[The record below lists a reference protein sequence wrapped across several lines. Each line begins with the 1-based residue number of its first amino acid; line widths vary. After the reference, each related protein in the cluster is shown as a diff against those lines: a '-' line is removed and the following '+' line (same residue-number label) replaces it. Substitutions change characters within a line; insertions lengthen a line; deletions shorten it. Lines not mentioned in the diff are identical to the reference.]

1 MTDAAA
7 MAAGGG
13 CRRRRGICGV
23 AATAAAAVGAVVLA
37 ATIGRP
43 ADAFYLPG
51 IAPNNYQEGYSLT
64 VYANKLTSPKDHV
77 PFDYYS
83 MGYCAPKSGKKPRS
97 THLSLGQVLIG
108 ERHEPTDYEL
118 LMRVDE
124 PCKQLCEKEL
134 TVDEVNTFV
143 KRVDLDYLTKMNLDN
158 MPIIMRGPTSTG
170 EEVFRLGYPVGFQVN
185 GTNERCLFNH
195 LSFKVMVHKPKFSRA
210 ALYSPPGGQ
219 EVYRVVGFEVAPESI
234 DGGCASRAA
243 GETPKH
249 ACVTEGRSATVNWTY
264 GVSFEESPLEWAT
277 RWDPLLN
284 ATPGVREIQWFSII
298 NSLMIALF
306 LTAMVALVL
315 LRTVYLD
322 FARYNSMDNEEEVQ
336 EESGWKLIHGDVFR
350 PPRAAGLLSV
360 FVGSGMQLIA
370 MMSVT
375 LGFAVLGFLSP
386 ANRGGLLTA
395 LLTCWVF
402 TSSFCGY
409 HAAKLYTNL
418 GGENKKAVTL
428 GSAFFFSSIAFSVFF
443 SLNLLL
449 WFNGSTGAVPF
460 LTLLLLLLLWF
471 GISVPL
477 NVLGAYAGYK
487 AKALEWPVRT
497 NQIPREI
504 PHSSAVPPMVFAV
517 FCGVLPF
524 GTVFLELVFVLNSL
538 SNNLLLYYFGF
549 TFIVALILA
558 VTCAEVVR
566 LRNGEASCEEF
577 GCWMRVGGGSCV
589 SGLDWTGWVFFV
601 LELEHPLVFAVEACV
616 SLSSCARKVELP
628 KRFLSRISSRW
639 LFVLTTTHVFSFS
652 GVVFGLFAALVL
664 SLTSLFISQS
674 VVITYLTLCKEDYH
688 WWWRS
693 FVASGSS
700 ALYVFAYA
708 LYFLWSQPKTEAM
721 PFLSSVLYLGY
732 ASLAS
737 LGFGLITGVIGFYS
751 SFRFVLACFRS
762 VHID

>member
-1 MTDAAA
+1 
-7 MAAGGG
+7 MATATGAQG
-13 CRRRRGICGV
+13 RRRGGGGARRRIS
-23 AATAAAAVGAVVLA
+23 AAAAAAAAAVGAVVA
-37 ATIGRP
+37 ATIAP
-43 ADAFYLPG
+43 ATDAFYLPG
-51 IAPNNYQEGYSLT
+51 IAPVDYQEGYALT

-83 MGYCAPKSGKKPRS
+83 MGYCQPKSGKKPRS
-97 THLSLGQVLIG
+97 THLSLGQVLVG
-108 ERHEPTDYEL
+108 ERHEATDYEL
-118 LMRVDE
+118 LMRVDDQ
-124 PCKQLCEKEL
+124 CKQLCQKEL
-134 TVDEVNTFV
+134 TVDEVDTFV

-158 MPIIMRGPTSTG
+158 MPIIMRGPTQTG
-170 EEVFRLGYPVGFQVN
+170 EEVFQLGYPVGFPVN
-185 GTNERCLFNH
+185 GSAERCLFNH
-195 LSFKVMVHKPKFSRA
+195 LSFKVMVHKPSFSGA
-210 ALYSPPGGQ
+210 GIYSPPNGE
-219 EVYRVVGFEVAPESI
+219 EVFRVVGFEVTPESI
-234 DGGCASRAA
+234 DGGCSARVA

-249 ACVTEGRSATVNWTY
+249 ACVKEGQAATMNWTY
-264 GVSFEESPLEWAT
+264 GVTFQESNIEWAT

-350 PPRAAGLLSV
+350 PPRAAGMLSV
-360 FVGSGMQLIA
+360 FVGSGTQLIA
-370 MMSVT
+370 MMTVT
-375 LGFAVLGFLSP
+375 LAFAVLGFLSP

-428 GSAFFFSSIAFSVFF
+428 GSAFFFSSVAFSVFF

-449 WFNGSTGAVPF
+449 WLNGSTGAVPF

-487 AKALEWPVRT
+487 AKAIEWPVRT

-504 PHSSAVPPMVFAV
+504 PHSSTVPPMVFAV

-538 SNNLLLYYFGF
+538 ANNLLLYYFGF
-549 TFIVALILA
+549 TFVVALILA

-566 LRNGEASCEEF
+566 WLS
-577 GCWMRVGGGSCV
+577 GGSAARPRMWLGVCIHTT
-589 SGLDWTGWVFFV
+589 LRFV
-601 LELEHPLVFAVEACV
+601 VMCH
-616 SLSSCARKVELP
+616 
-628 KRFLSRISSRW
+628 
-639 LFVLTTTHVFSFS
+639 VLTF
-652 GVVFGLFAALVL
+652 
-664 SLTSLFISQS
+664 LFI
-674 VVITYLTLCKEDYH
+674 
-688 WWWRS
+688 
-693 FVASGSS
+693 
-700 ALYVFAYA
+700 YA
-708 LYFLWSQPKTEAM
+708 LYFCFCHALSFSLLLVPTVGCYHLLDALQGGLPLVVALVCCVRLLRTVRVCIRALLPLVAAGVVRHAFLEQHAVHGLRFPRVPGLWADHGRHWLLRILPLCAR
-721 PFLSSVLYLGY
+721 VLP
-732 ASLAS
+732 
-737 LGFGLITGVIGFYS
+737 V
-751 SFRFVLACFRS
+751 RP
-762 VHID
+762 H

>member
-1 MTDAAA
+1 MVGGGATVDLCFRGLPSSRLTGRERPAMRVAAVMAPSTGEAAA
-7 MAAGGG
+7 MAGGVRG
-13 CRRRRGICGV
+13 LRRRGFF
-23 AATAAAAVGAVVLA
+23 AASTAAVAAVGAVLMA
-37 ATIGRP
+37 STIGRP

-83 MGYCAPKSGKKPRS
+83 MGYCAPKSGRKPRS

-134 TVDEVNTFV
+134 SSDEVNTFI

-158 MPIIMRGPTSTG
+158 MPIIMRGPTATG
-170 EEVFRLGYPVGFQVN
+170 EEVFRLGYPVGFQLN
-185 GTNERCLFNH
+185 GTSERCLFNH
-195 LSFKVMVHKPKFSRA
+195 LSFKVKVHKPTFSRA
-210 ALYSPPGGQ
+210 AIYSPPGGQ

-243 GETPKH
+243 GATPKH

-350 PPRAAGLLSV
+350 PPRAAGMLSV

-558 VTCAEVVR
+558 VTCAEV
-566 LRNGEASCEEF
+566 
-577 GCWMRVGGGSCV
+577 
-589 SGLDWTGWVFFV
+589 
-601 LELEHPLVFAVEACV
+601 
-616 SLSSCARKVELP
+616 
-628 KRFLSRISSRW
+628 
-639 LFVLTTTHVFSFS
+639 
-652 GVVFGLFAALVL
+652 
-664 SLTSLFISQS
+664 S

-708 LYFLWSQPKTEAM
+708 LYFLWSQPKSEAM
-721 PFLSSVLYLGY
+721 PFLSSMLYLGY

-737 LGFGLITGVIGFYS
+737 LGFGLITGVIGFYA